1 MIKRLRPG
9 YKPPNRKQVA
19 DELLDAV
26 YNEKWYEVKQS
37 LTGKSVCMALDG
49 WSNVHNDP
57 ILCVSVSDILDG
69 CTHLTET
76 IDTEDK
82 GHTSDYLLEVAER
95 SIKNCQKYGCKVR
108 SFVTDNA
115 ANMAK
120 MREELAKGDIE
131 DVITYGCSAHLLN
144 LLAHDLEIA
153 GIKEHIK
160 QIVKY
165 FKNTHFAAA
174 KYKQAGGTALVL
186 PTDVRWNS
194 LADCI
199 ESYLNNWHIIAKV
212 CSENRSAINSNIGV
226 KVNDVNL
233 KQNAQDYMKTLK
245 AVSVS
250 LDKVQRD
257 DCTIGEAV
265 EVWLDLQDFLKC
277 NRPNPGELAHFTKWY
292 TTAMTNAHFLANIM
306 DPRFQGER
314 INEEEYDAAMEYAAV
329 YHPDTMPDFIKLK
342 AKCSP
347 FKAYLFNP
355 ETLVNIKPIV
365 WWMALEKSIHP
376 ATLSLAQQ
384 LHSAVA
390 SSAGIER
397 LFSTFGFVHSK
408 VRNRLGTEKSA
419 KLVSVF
425 RALNQK
431 VQVEDE

>member
-26 YNEKWYEVKQS
+26 YNDKWCEVKQF

-49 WSNVHNDP
+49 WSNVHNEP
-57 ILCVSVSDILDG
+57 ILCVSVTDILDG
-69 CTHLTET
+69 CTQLTET

-82 GHTSDYLLEVAER
+82 SHTSDYLLEVAER
-95 SIKNCQKYGCKVR
+95 SINNCKKYGCKVR

-115 ANMAK
+115 ANMSK

-165 FKNTHFAAA
+165 FKNTHFAAG
-174 KYKQAGGTALVL
+174 KYKQAGGTALVV

-194 LADCI
+194 LTDCI
-199 ESYLNNWHIIAKV
+199 DSYLKNWHIIAKV
-212 CSENRSAINSNIGV
+212 CTENRSAINPQVSV
-226 KVNDVNL
+226 KVNDLNL
-233 KQNAQDYMKTLK
+233 KQNAQDYLEKLK
-245 AVSVS
+245 AVAVS

-257 DCTIGEAV
+257 NCTIGEAV

-277 NRPNPGELAHFTKWY
+277 DPEKLTYFTKRY
-292 TTAMTNAHFLANIM
+292 KVAMTNAHFLANIM
-306 DPRFQGER
+306 DPRFRGER

-329 YHPDTMPDFIKLK
+329 YHPDCMPDLIKFK

-347 FKAYLFNP
+347 FKEYLFNP
-355 ETLVNIKPIV
+355 ATLVNIKPIV
-365 WWMALEKSIHP
+365 WWMALEKGIHT

-384 LHSAVA
+384 LHTAVA
-390 SSAGIER
+390 SSAGLER
-397 LFSTFGFVHSK
+397 LFSTFGFVHNK
-408 VRNRLGTEKSA
+408 VRNRLGTEKTA

-425 RALNQK
+425 RALNHN
-431 VQVEDE
+431 VNVED